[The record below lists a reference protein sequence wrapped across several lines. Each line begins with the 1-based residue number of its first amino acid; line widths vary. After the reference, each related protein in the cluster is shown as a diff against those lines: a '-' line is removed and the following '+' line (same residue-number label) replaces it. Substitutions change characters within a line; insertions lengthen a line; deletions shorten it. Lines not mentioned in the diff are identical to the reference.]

1 MAIKIVS
8 DSTADIPSDL
18 AERLGITVVPAYVL
32 IDDVAYREGV
42 DITREDFYVRLQ
54 ASPRLPTTSQPTV
67 LDFTQHLEPLVN
79 SGDQVVCITVS
90 KQLSGTYNSAIQ
102 AAAALPDGAVSV
114 IDSNTATAGHM
125 LQVVAAAEDAAAED
139 ATVESVL
146 SAANLRASRSFTYCA
161 LDTLEYLQKGGRIG
175 KAQAF
180 MGSILKVKPIL
191 KVSGG
196 EVLPIDRP
204 RNTRR
209 AMQRLEDWCE
219 ATARPP
225 NWQLRILRIRNSPR
239 HCGPDS
245 AIWCQPIRVIKC
257 RLGLP
262 SGRTAD
268 RAPLAWQRCC
278 NRNGGSS
285 RCENRRYAG
294 SVSTL
299 GTGAPGSNKR
309 NGLI

>member
-8 DSTADIPSDL
+8 DSTADIPADL

-79 SGDQVVCITVS
+79 HGDQVVCITLS
-90 KQLSGTYNSAIQ
+90 KQLSGTHNSAIQ

-146 SAANLRASRSFTYCA
+146 SAANSRASTGFTYCA

-180 MGSILKVKPIL
+180 MGSLLKVKPIL
-191 KVSGG
+191 RVSGG
-196 EVLPIDRP
+196 EVLPVDRP

-209 AMQRLEDWCE
+209 AMQRLEELVRSHGPASKLAVAYSTDPE
-219 ATARPP
+219 LAET
-225 NWQLRILRIRNSPR
+225 LRVALSDLVSADQSYTIQI
-239 HCGPDS
+239 GS
-245 AIWCQPIRVIKC
+245 AI
-257 RLGLP
+257 GTH
-262 SGRTAD
+262 SGPGAVGV
-268 RAPLAWQRCC
+268 A
-278 NRNGGSS
+278 
-285 RCENRRYAG
+285 
-294 SVSTL
+294 TL
-299 GTGAPGSNKR
+299 M
-309 NGLI
+309 